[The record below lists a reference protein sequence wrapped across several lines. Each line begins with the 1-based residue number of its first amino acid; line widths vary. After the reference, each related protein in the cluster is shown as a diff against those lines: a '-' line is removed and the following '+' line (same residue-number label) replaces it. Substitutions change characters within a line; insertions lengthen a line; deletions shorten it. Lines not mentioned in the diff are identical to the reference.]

1 MNRFDPG
8 YGHGARHHGAQD
20 GDGTM
25 SEMITV
31 KIERTTIDTF
41 DMERISPEH
50 VARVAHEV
58 FLGGIDAVRLD
69 SETTEEWV
77 DRLLTFESFCE
88 ALCASHGTPDETE
101 TDGYEIVQ
109 LDVE

>member
-1 MNRFDPG
+1 
-8 YGHGARHHGAQD
+8 
-20 GDGTM
+20 M

-31 KIERTTIDTF
+31 TIERTTIDTF
-41 DMERISPEH
+41 EMRRLAPEH
-50 VARVAHEV
+50 VARVAHEA

-101 TDGYEIVQ
+101 TDSYEITA

>member
-1 MNRFDPG
+1 
-8 YGHGARHHGAQD
+8 
-20 GDGTM
+20 M

-58 FLGGIDAVRLD
+58 FLGGIDAMRED
-69 SETTEEWV
+69 NETTEEWV

-88 ALCASHGTPDETE
+88 ALCASHGTPDETVIDE
-101 TDGYEIVQ
+101 YVIDTLE
-109 LDVE
+109 VE